1 MTRNQGEGWSSND
14 EPAILN
20 GSWYD
25 ENDYFSY
32 ARVIPAG
39 WGEVSEG
46 KVTAGDCSRV
56 NQVKLVVSVYSEN
69 ENKW

>member
-32 ARVIPAG
+32 TRVIPAG

-46 KVTAGDCSRV
+46 NVA
-56 NQVKLVVSVYSEN
+56 
-69 ENKW
+69 KWLQGIAAEWIKWN